1 MARPFEIISV
11 RGIYEDATF
20 PCLVLGVGRRVLAV
34 VNINMCWSLLVS
46 EWAPLLDNDRI
57 RMHFLVDYGKGNVAE
72 KV

>member
-1 MARPFEIISV
+1 M
-11 RGIYEDATF
+11 
-20 PCLVLGVGRRVLAV
+20 AV
-34 VNINMCWSLLVS
+34 VNINMCWSLLLS